1 MKYKVEPTS
10 ERDLSREETLEV
22 MKHIEDQKFETML
35 KNQRLI
41 QARQISPHMFGQVMM
56 LEKMKAFDELALNKG
71 IEEGDI
77 TAAFKKY
84 NLEND
89 EDYKKM
95 IEESKAKLPN
105 QKPQ

>member
-1 MKYKVEPTS
+1 
-10 ERDLSREETLEV
+10 
-22 MKHIEDQKFETML
+22 
-35 KNQRLI
+35 
-41 QARQISPHMFGQVMM
+41 MFGQVMM

-105 QKPQ
+105 